1 MAMNTLVFKF
11 KDDGYIPNNP
21 HLPVILVKEVFQ
33 DHPSDIEK
41 IFNQHNWQNSWVNGV
56 FPYHHYHSNAHEVLG
71 VKAGTA
77 RLIIGGES
85 GKKITVQQGDVII
98 LPAGTGHKKLE
109 CSNDFK
115 IVGAYPEGMSYNIK
129 TGEDNDRPQVLHD
142 IVQVPLPMTDPIFG
156 NRGPVFDHWHAKENP
171 QISED

>member
-1 MAMNTLVFKF
+1 MNTLDFTF
-11 KDDGYIPNNP
+11 KDDGVIPNHP
-21 HLPVILVKEVFQ
+21 RLPVLLVKGAFQ
-33 DHPSDIEK
+33 ENPEEIEH
-41 IFNQHNWQNSWVNGV
+41 IFNKHNWKNSWVNGV

-77 RLIIGGES
+77 RLIIGGEN
-85 GKKITVQQGDVII
+85 GEELTVHPGDVLI

-115 IVGAYPEGMSYNIK
+115 IVGAYPEGMSYNVM
-129 TGEDNDRPQVLHD
+129 TGEESDRPKVLLD
-142 IVQVPLPMTDPIFG
+142 IKQVPLPMTDPISG
-156 NRGPVFDHWHAKENP
+156 NKGPIFDYWHTNENP